1 MSWKRKSGS
10 KNDERTKWHVVEVST
25 SVQFTASS
33 TLRVGRMISLEFT
46 SIKINLTSI
55 FSLHGGEESNHR
67 TPHFLWDQIVYGRV
81 RAGGDGGCT
90 SEWSD
95 SSSPWKTTRD
105 CTNDQYLDNQ
115 VLSNPSNWSCV
126 TCPQGGACSGPAT
139 WSTLGP
145 LFGWW
150 KLPNSVTFT
159 KCLYPPACLG
169 SSNLAFQGQYI
180 SEDDI
185 DLAMVGVISGVNATN
200 TTCGIHLGFRNESR
214 LCHTCNSTSR
224 RKE

>member
-1 MSWKRKSGS
+1 MCTPCPDNYITTLTGSKGCTLSTCTSLTDLFEAPTFETTLLSDGTDVTMSWKRKSGS

-55 FSLHGGEESNHR
+55 FSLHGGAESNHR

-105 CTNDQYLDNQ
+105 CSEEKEYLM
-115 VLSNPSNWSCV
+115 
-126 TCPQGGACSGPAT
+126 T
-139 WSTLGP
+139 
-145 LFGWW
+145 
-150 KLPNSVTFT
+150 
-159 KCLYPPACLG
+159 
-169 SSNLAFQGQYI
+169 
-180 SEDDI
+180 
-185 DLAMVGVISGVNATN
+185 
-200 TTCGIHLGFRNESR
+200 
-214 LCHTCNSTSR
+214 NSTDPMLYTCEACPIGASCDGTWVTMHEV
-224 RKE
+224 RKNFFIYFV